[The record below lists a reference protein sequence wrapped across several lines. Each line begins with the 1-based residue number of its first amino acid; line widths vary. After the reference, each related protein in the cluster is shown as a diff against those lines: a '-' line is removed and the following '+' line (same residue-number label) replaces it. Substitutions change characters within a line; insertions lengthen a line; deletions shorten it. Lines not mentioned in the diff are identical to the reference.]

1 MLSAPRQLALA
12 LSAPPAASFAN
23 FIPGRNA
30 ELVAALRDLARGH
43 GGERFVYMWGAPG
56 SGRAHLLR
64 AVVDEA
70 SACGRCAI
78 ELTGPVTEHALAA
91 VDANAVVALA
101 GAERLPGDA
110 QVALFGL
117 YNRIR
122 ETAGALVVAGEAA
135 PARLPIRP
143 DLATR
148 LAWGLVYEVHA
159 LNDDEKAEA
168 MRARAS
174 ERGFELSA
182 EVQTYVLRHGRRDLP
197 SLLGLVDLIDR
208 HSLEA
213 QRPVTLALARDVLV
227 GVRSTMAPAGAPGQ
241 GTMGAPVGT
250 PAQGCGAR
258 AGD

>member
-30 ELVAALRDLARGH
+30 ELVAALRDLARGQ
-43 GGERFVYMWGAPG
+43 GGERFVYIWGAPG
-56 SGRAHLLR
+56 SGRAHLLH
-64 AVVDEA
+64 ALVDEA

-78 ELTGPVTEHALAA
+78 RLTAPVTEQALAA
-91 VDANAVVALA
+91 IDANAVVALA
-101 GAERLPGDA
+101 GAERLAGEA

-122 ETAGALVVAGEAA
+122 EAAGALVVAGEAA

-159 LNDDEKAEA
+159 LNDHEKSEA
-168 MRARAS
+168 MRVRAT

-182 EVQTYVLRHGRRDLP
+182 EVQAYVLRHGRRDLP
-197 SLLGLVDLIDR
+197 SLLGLVDLLDR
-208 HSLEA
+208 RSLEA
-213 QRPVTLALARDVLV
+213 QRPVTLALARDVLA
-227 GVRSTMAPAGAPGQ
+227 GVQSTIRPAQ
-241 GTMGAPVGT
+241 T
-250 PAQGCGAR
+250 PAQGTMASAPGGGAI